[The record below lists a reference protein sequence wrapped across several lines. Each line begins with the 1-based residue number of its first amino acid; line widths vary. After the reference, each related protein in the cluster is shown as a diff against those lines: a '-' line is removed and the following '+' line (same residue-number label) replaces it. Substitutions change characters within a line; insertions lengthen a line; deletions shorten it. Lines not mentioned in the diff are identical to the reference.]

1 MKYFIHYPS
10 TLVIPYSLF
19 DIDFSEDTKEF
30 IQNNMN
36 NFMLL

>member
-10 TLVIPYSLF
+10 TLVIPYSIL
-19 DIDFSEDTKEF
+19 DFSEDTKEF